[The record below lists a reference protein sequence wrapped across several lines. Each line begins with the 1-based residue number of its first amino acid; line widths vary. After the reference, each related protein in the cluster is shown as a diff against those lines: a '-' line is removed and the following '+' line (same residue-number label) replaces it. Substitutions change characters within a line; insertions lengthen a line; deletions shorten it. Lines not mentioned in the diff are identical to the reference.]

1 MKPRFHLSFG
11 LRVTAGIA
19 AVGVIAPACDPA
31 LPSQPTEAIVLCGS
45 TCINGVDPS
54 NKVSKTAG
62 GVGTYAWGTEELL
75 PPAADAYGTDH
86 RLTWTASSP
95 SQVLL
100 AFDTDFSAPLPD
112 PSCPLCSEPYAW
124 SFVTLHGTGG
134 PVEKTYNFASFQN
147 GGVGFTTGH
156 LIRVDRGAC
165 RSFVNWS
172 FLFEQ
177 IKQKLDSSVGC
188 AMKCSVG
195 AGGFPHQ
202 INRLAVDIQPHFT
215 GVHDDVEHGILLTA
229 TYQLQ
234 AELGASEEVTIN
246 PVYTFGV
253 DPATGR
259 LGIKVAQLG
268 VVAFDDAMKA
278 KVEAALSTRF
288 VEDLRAFADPQAFTA
303 EKMLPPI
310 ACDKQASLVSQQ
322 AFCFSNATVPAEGAI
337 KAFNVLQFRLLQ
349 KGHPEP
355 EATNVATLA
364 LSALEPR
371 NFACEATF
379 SEPSGE
385 CVIRSTYKRLYEL
398 PTLGVEA
405 VHADLGEAALVAL
418 YQTLGQEGS
427 PLATCGVPTGPAFPD
442 GAVPRDSG
450 SAPEMNVAGAECF
463 PCP

>member
-1 MKPRFHLSFG
+1 MR
-11 LRVTAGIA
+11 RNRMIA
-19 AVGVIAPACDPA
+19 VMLGVPALALAAACDPV

-45 TCINGVDPS
+45 TCISGADPS
-54 NKVSKTAG
+54 NTVSKAAG
-62 GVGTYAWGTEELL
+62 GVATHAWGTNELF
-75 PPAADAYGTDH
+75 PPAGDPYGTDH
-86 RLTWTASSP
+86 RLTWTASTHD
-95 SQVLL
+95 QLL
-100 AFDTDFSAPLPD
+100 IAFDTDFSAPSPD
-112 PSCPLCSEPYAW
+112 PSCPGCAVPYAW
-124 SFVTLHGTGG
+124 SFVSLPGTGG
-134 PVEKTYNFASFQN
+134 QVEKTYNFASFQN

-156 LIRVDRGAC
+156 LMRVDRGAC
-165 RSFVNWS
+165 RSFVNWG

-177 IKQKLDSSVGC
+177 VKQKLDTAVGC
-188 AMKCSVG
+188 AIQCSIG

-202 INRLAVDIQPHFT
+202 INRMTVDIQPHFT
-215 GVHDDVEHGILLTA
+215 SVNDDVQHGILLTA

-268 VVAFDDAMKA
+268 VVTFNDAMKA
-278 KVEAALSTRF
+278 TVEAALSARF

-303 EKMLPPI
+303 VKLLVPI
-310 ACDKQASLVSQQ
+310 KCDKQAPLTSQQ
-322 AFCFSNATVPAEGAI
+322 ALCFSKATSLVGGEI
-337 KAFNVLQFRLLQ
+337 EAFNMLHFRLQ
-349 KGHPEP
+349 QEGHPEP
-355 EATNVATLA
+355 EATDVANLA
-364 LSALEPR
+364 MSALEPR
-371 NFACEATF
+371 NFSCEATF
-379 SEPSGE
+379 GQSSGE

-405 VHADLGEAALVAL
+405 VHADRGEAALVAL
-418 YQTLGQEGS
+418 YRILGQEGT
-427 PLATCGVPTGPAFPD
+427 PLATCGTPIGPAFPD

>member
-1 MKPRFHLSFG
+1 MKPRFHLSFD
-11 LRVTAGIA
+11 LRVAAGIA
-19 AVGVIAPACDPA
+19 VGVLAPGCDPV

-62 GVGTYAWGTEELL
+62 GVATQAWGTEELL

-112 PSCPLCSEPYAW
+112 ASCPLCSEPYAW
-124 SFVTLHGTGG
+124 SFVTLPGTGG

-156 LIRVDRGAC
+156 LIRVDSGAC

-172 FLFEQ
+172 FLFGQ

-188 AMKCSVG
+188 AMKCSLG
-195 AGGFPHQ
+195 AGGFTNQ
-202 INRLAVDIQPHFT
+202 VNRLAVDIQPHFT
-215 GVHDDVEHGILLTA
+215 GVNDDVQHGILLTA
-229 TYQLQ
+229 TYELQ
-234 AELGASEEVTIN
+234 SVVGASDEVTIN
-246 PVYTFGV
+246 PVYRFGI

-259 LGIKVAQLG
+259 LGVKVLQLG
-268 VVAFDDAMKA
+268 VVTFNSTIKA
-278 KVEAALSTRF
+278 SVEVALTTRF
-288 VEDLRAFADPQAFTA
+288 ASDLRELAAPQAFEA
-303 EKMLPPI
+303 EKLLTPI
-310 ACDKQASLVSQQ
+310 ACDKQASLALQQ
-322 AFCFSNATVPAEGAI
+322 ASCLGVALVLKNGTTPAFE
-337 KAFNVLQFRLLQ
+337 LLRSRLWQ

-355 EATNVATLA
+355 EATDLA
-364 LSALEPR
+364 NLGTSALEPR
-371 NFACEATF
+371 NFACEAT
-379 SEPSGE
+379 PAQPGGE

-405 VHADLGEAALVAL
+405 VHADTGEAGLIAL
-418 YQTLGQEGS
+418 YTALGSEGA
-427 PLATCGVPTGPAFPD
+427 PPTTCGAPAKQVIPD

-450 SAPEMNVAGAECF
+450 SAPAMNVAGAECF